1 MNLLFNMYLDSTTN
15 IVLTIASIL
24 VLVMAI
30 AILIFLINK
39 KKKSEKSLLNQN
51 NYTPNDVYLALGG
64 KDNVVSHSINGSRL
78 TLVLKDYKKV
88 DRDALTKFGV
98 ERVLSMSNKYI
109 LVGEHLDK
117 INEKLD

>member
-24 VLVMAI
+24 VLVIAI

>member
-24 VLVMAI
+24 VLVIAI

-39 KKKSEKSLLNQN
+39 KKKGEKSLLNQN